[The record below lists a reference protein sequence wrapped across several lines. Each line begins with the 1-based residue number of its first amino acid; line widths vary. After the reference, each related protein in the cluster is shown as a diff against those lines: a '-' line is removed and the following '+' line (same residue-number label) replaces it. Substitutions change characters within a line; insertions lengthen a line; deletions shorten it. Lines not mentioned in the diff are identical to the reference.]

1 MKYILTDQN
10 IEFFHKEPPL
20 SAMIIEKQWQRKR
33 KTEWN
38 DKINPIIRE
47 TGCFALRISRVEAAS
62 EDTDRL

>member
-1 MKYILTDQN
+1 VAAQAKLT
-10 IEFFHKEPPL
+10 PPL
-20 SAMIIEKQWQRKR
+20 Q

>member
-1 MKYILTDQN
+1 MKYISSQCNDNRKAVAAQAKLT
-10 IEFFHKEPPL
+10 PPL
-20 SAMIIEKQWQRKR
+20 Q